1 MRAIAIRE
9 DIRDVILDAADRL
22 LARYG
27 YKKMTIDDLAGE
39 VGIGKGTIYLHFN
52 SKEEVALARID
63 RIIDRLKQQLQN
75 VAESDDL
82 PATRIRKMLVMRVLY
97 RFDSVQL
104 YTRSISEL
112 LAEIRPSL
120 LVRREAH
127 FEEEARIFAKVL
139 VEGRKGGTFSF
150 KDPLG
155 TAHSLVLATNSLLP
169 YSLSVRELG
178 ERSEVEAKT
187 ARLADLL
194 INGLRVKSTRG

>member
-1 MRAIAIRE
+1 MRAIAIRQ

-52 SKEEVALARID
+52 SKEEVALARVD
-63 RIIDRLKQQLQN
+63 RIIDRLKQQLQG
-75 VAESDDL
+75 VAESAEL
-82 PATRIRKMLVMRVLY
+82 PANRIRKMLVMRVLY

-112 LAEIRPSL
+112 LAEIRPAL

-127 FEEEARIFAKVL
+127 FEEEARIFVKVL
-139 VEGRKGGTFSF
+139 VAGRKAGFFSF
-150 KDPLG
+150 RDPLG

-187 ARLADLL
+187 ARLTDLL
-194 INGLRVKSTRG
+194 INGLRVKSTRY

>member
-1 MRAIAIRE
+1 MRAIAIRQ

-27 YKKMTIDDLAGE
+27 YKKMTIDDLASE

-52 SKEEVALARID
+52 SKEEVALARVD
-63 RIIDRLKQQLQN
+63 RIIDRLKQQLQG
-75 VAESDDL
+75 VAKSDDL

-112 LAEIRPSL
+112 LAEIRPAL

-139 VEGRKGGTFSF
+139 VEGRKGGSFSF

-155 TAHSLVLATNSLLP
+155 TAHSLLLATNSLLP

-194 INGLRVKSTRG
+194 INGLRVKSTRD